1 MACKMGCCANK
12 CCCAESQEN
21 HSLPSQPLVKSS
33 ANHEL
38 IAVGAPGV
46 ALTIFFIQSV
56 QVPPQP
62 SETYIINSAPR
73 PALLCTFLI

>member
-1 MACKMGCCANK
+1 MGCCANK
-12 CCCAESQEN
+12 CCCAELQEN